1 MNVTSV
7 LKNQFDENQGNKR
20 RNIMLWNE
28 IITQEDVKN
37 FNEIIGNFH
46 DSCLKEMCFSSGGY
60 VSTDLKMDVLSNPI
74 ARFLFQRQSKNP
86 SSIEVEFS
94 NIIQI
99 NIKPVPENDGV
110 DIINTHLYLEDKIFF
125 WSEKDYQFWEEG
137 KEKCTWIASKVVKW
151 RERDDLLGEE
161 NVYMTD

>member
-1 MNVTSV
+1 
-7 LKNQFDENQGNKR
+7 
-20 RNIMLWNE
+20 MLWNE

-60 VSTDLKMDVLSNPI
+60 VSTDLKMNVLSNPI

-99 NIKPVPENDGV
+99 NIKPVSENDGV

-125 WSEKDYQFWEEG
+125 GVKKIINFG
-137 KEKCTWIASKVVKW
+137 RKVKKNV
-151 RERDDLLGEE
+151 LG
-161 NVYMTD
+161 